1 MDQAEQLRRLVNKQ
15 GRPQTAA
22 RVITVTSGKG
32 GVGKSSIAVNLAI
45 QMRRMGKRVII
56 FDADFGLAN
65 IEVMLG
71 VRPKYNLADLMFRGK
86 TLTEIIT
93 EGPEGIGF
101 ISGGSGIQE
110 LTKMT
115 KEQVMSLTGKLVEL
129 DAMADVII
137 VDTGAGIADNVL
149 EFVTACNEVL
159 LVATT
164 EPTSITDAYALLK
177 ALNRRA
183 GFSRERTSIKM
194 ISNRVSSE
202 AEGKNLFEKMSI
214 VVDKFLNIQPELLG
228 MIPQDD
234 QMSKAVMLQK
244 PITVAY
250 PNSAAAKALETIAHK
265 LCNEQEPETKKGI
278 TGLFSDLIRTR
289 FKKARSKK
297 EGD

>member
-71 VRPKYNLADLMFRGK
+71 VRPQYNLADLMFRGK

>member
-1 MDQAEQLRRLVNKQ
+1 MAVARAINGNANVGVTCTQWSGELTDVLIDKLKRLGYTIENKKDAYSKDITY
-15 GRPQTAA
+15 GSKNAFAFDYWAACCGFLYTFDTAA
-22 RVITVTSGKG
+22 SMIQSGRYK
-32 GVGKSSIAVNLAI
+32 K
-45 QMRRMGKRVII
+45 
-56 FDADFGLAN
+56 
-65 IEVMLG
+65 
-71 VRPKYNLADLMFRGK
+71 
-86 TLTEIIT
+86 
-93 EGPEGIGF
+93 
-101 ISGGSGIQE
+101 
-110 LTKMT
+110 
-115 KEQVMSLTGKLVEL
+115 
-129 DAMADVII
+129 II
-137 VDTGAGIADNVL
+137 VIGADKMSSVVDYKDRATCPLFGDGA
-149 EFVTACNEVL
+149 AAVL
-159 LVATT
+159 LEATT

>member
-1 MDQAEQLRRLVNKQ
+1 
-15 GRPQTAA
+15 
-22 RVITVTSGKG
+22 
-32 GVGKSSIAVNLAI
+32 
-45 QMRRMGKRVII
+45 
-56 FDADFGLAN
+56 
-65 IEVMLG
+65 
-71 VRPKYNLADLMFRGK
+71 
-86 TLTEIIT
+86 
-93 EGPEGIGF
+93 
-101 ISGGSGIQE
+101 
-110 LTKMT
+110 
-115 KEQVMSLTGKLVEL
+115 
-129 DAMADVII
+129 MADVII

-194 ISNRVSSE
+194 ISNRVSNE

-214 VVDKFLNIQPELLG
+214 VVDKFLNIQPEFLG

-234 QMSKAVMLQK
+234 QMSKSVMLQK

-250 PNSAAAKALETIAHK
+250 PNSAAAKALEAIAHK
-265 LCNEQEPETKKGI
+265 LCSGQEPETKKGI

-289 FKKARSKK
+289 FRKARSKK

>member
-71 VRPKYNLADLMFRGK
+71 VRPQYNLADLMFRGK

-214 VVDKFLNIQPELLG
+214 VVDKFLNIQPEFLG

-250 PNSAAAKALETIAHK
+250 PNSVAAKALETIAHK